1 MNRKKLRLIIFIVVI
16 ALLGASLLYAKTADV
31 KSGEDVI
38 GKRYEMFKQI
48 SEIKYIIDNY
58 FVSEEP
64 VTNEKLIKGA
74 IKGMVDSLGDQ
85 HTSYF
90 TKEELDSFEEDI
102 SGEYAGVG
110 MVVGKK
116 DKILSVVSPIEDTPA
131 YKAGMRTNDY
141 ILEIDGKSTVDLS
154 IEECVKLLKGKPNT
168 TVKIVVAREGMK
180 KPFDVVLTRA
190 IIKLKYVKQKMVQGN
205 IGYVRLTQF
214 GEGVTADVRKAVD
227 ELVNSGAKGI
237 ILDLRNNPGGTLLD
251 AVGISSIFID
261 GIKNQEGKMEKA
273 VIVST
278 KDKKGKVEVFRSIA
292 SENNKAYTDLPMII
306 MINEGSASASEIV
319 SGAIKDHKRGILLGE
334 KSYGKGSVQQMIPLK
349 DGDGIKMTIAKYYTP
364 SGVCIDHKG
373 IEPDVKVEEEE
384 DYALY
389 EGMVTNVVEE
399 KQEKSVTESAVTTAG
414 AVEKDP
420 KAKKDDKQL
429 NTAIGIL
436 KGLIIYGRK

>member
-1 MNRKKLRLIIFIVVI
+1 MFKKISII
-16 ALLGASLLYAKTADV
+16 ALAIFSLNFNAQ
-31 KSGEDVI
+31 KSE
-38 GKRYEMFKQI
+38 
-48 SEIKYIIDNY
+48 
-58 FVSEEP
+58 
-64 VTNEKLIKGA
+64 A
-74 IKGMVDSLGDQ
+74 
-85 HTSYF
+85 
-90 TKEELDSFEEDI
+90 TKHL
-102 SGEYAGVG
+102 
-110 MVVGKK
+110 
-116 DKILSVVSPIEDTPA
+116 KIAQAP
-131 YKAGMRTNDY
+131 
-141 ILEIDGKSTVDLS
+141 
-154 IEECVKLLKGKPNT
+154 
-168 TVKIVVAREGMK
+168 
-180 KPFDVVLTRA
+180 
-190 IIKLKYVKQKMVQGN
+190 
-205 IGYVRLTQF
+205 
-214 GEGVTADVRKAVD
+214 
-227 ELVNSGAKGI
+227 
-237 ILDLRNNPGGTLLD
+237 
-251 AVGISSIFID
+251 
-261 GIKNQEGKMEKA
+261 
-273 VIVST
+273 T

>member
-1 MNRKKLRLIIFIVVI
+1 
-16 ALLGASLLYAKTADV
+16 
-31 KSGEDVI
+31 
-38 GKRYEMFKQI
+38 
-48 SEIKYIIDNY
+48 
-58 FVSEEP
+58 
-64 VTNEKLIKGA
+64 
-74 IKGMVDSLGDQ
+74 MVDSLGDQ

-90 TKEELDSFEEDI
+90 TKEELKSFEEDI

-168 TVKIVVAREGMK
+168 TVKIVVAREGVK
-180 KPFDVVLTRA
+180 KPFDVILTRA

-261 GIKNQEGKMEKA
+261 SVKNQEGKIEKA

-278 KDKKGKVEVFRSIA
+278 KDKKGKVEVFRSVA
-292 SENNKAYTDLPMII
+292 SENNKAYTDLPMVI

-399 KQEKSVTESAVTTAG
+399 KQEKSVTESAVTTTG
-414 AVEKDP
+414 AVAKNT